1 MDKKHWYS
9 SLTIWGTAILTL
21 CALILPLFG
30 KVDLANALQGEQAN
44 ITDILAAL
52 GSLVGSILAVY
63 GRIRAASKIT
73 T

>member
-30 KVDLANALQGEQAN
+30 KVDLANALQDEQAN